1 MGRGENEVTI
11 WTRLQNITDVSDRLR
26 LHLQDSR
33 TRFTDNTYA
42 VHRSITLFDHS
53 SKTLPR

>member
-26 LHLQDSR
+26 R
-33 TRFTDNTYA
+33 THFTDNT
-42 VHRSITLFDHS
+42 
-53 SKTLPR
+53 P

>member
-33 TRFTDNTYA
+33 TRFTDNTPYIGRR
-42 VHRSITLFDHS
+42 VR
-53 SKTLPR
+53 P